1 MKASGTP
8 QVAKA
13 ICECSTFEQ
22 NRLLGSSLH
31 GDNMAIKLR
40 ALVVDD
46 SKVMRHMVMETLKKT
61 GLAEFEFVEAVDGQ
75 DALDKLPA
83 GDFGIA
89 FVDWSMPNMTGV
101 EFVRAARK
109 WAEDKER
116 DPIPM
121 VMVTSE
127 KTVAKIEEAMDQA
140 GAESFIS
147 KPFTVEE
154 MQVKLKRVVE
164 KAATLKARANR
175 QAAVEAAPPAPPPQ
189 AGGFF
194 SKLFG

>member
-1 MKASGTP
+1 M
-8 QVAKA
+8 
-13 ICECSTFEQ
+13 
-22 NRLLGSSLH
+22 N
-31 GDNMAIKLR
+31 IKLR

-61 GLAEFEFVEAVDGQ
+61 GLAEFEFAEAVDGQ
-75 DALDKLPA
+75 DALTQIQA
-83 GDFGIA
+83 GDFAIA
-89 FVDWSMPNMTGV
+89 FVDWNMPNMTGV

-109 WAEDKER
+109 WAQDKDR

-127 KTVAKIEEAMDQA
+127 KTVAKVEEAMDQA

-154 MQVKLKRVVE
+154 MQVKLKRVVTM
-164 KAATLKARANR
+164 AATLRARANR
-175 QAAVEAAPPAPPPQ
+175 QAATDAAPAAPPAG
-189 AGGFF
+189 GGFF

>member
-1 MKASGTP
+1 
-8 QVAKA
+8 
-13 ICECSTFEQ
+13 
-22 NRLLGSSLH
+22 
-31 GDNMAIKLR
+31 MAIKLR

-46 SKVMRHMVMETLKKT
+46 SKVMRHMVMETLKKS

-75 DALDKLPA
+75 DALNQLPT
-83 GDFGIA
+83 GDFSIA
-89 FVDWSMPNMTGV
+89 FVDWNMPNMTGV
-101 EFVRAARK
+101 EFVRAARN
-109 WAEDKER
+109 WAKDKDR

-127 KTVAKIEEAMDQA
+127 KTIAKIEEAMDQA

-147 KPFTVEE
+147 KPFTAEE

-175 QAAVEAAPPAPPPQ
+175 QAAADAAPPPG
-189 AGGFF
+189 GGFF
-194 SKLFG
+194 GKLFG